1 MVKETRTK
9 HPLNAK
15 KPKQLSF
22 DSKEFIKPKDEF
34 GGSLLKGNNPKVK
47 RPLSTTL
54 PLHLCLRSNFSTL
67 RLPKNYGK
75 VHKEIYRCA
84 KKYGIKIYKYANVG
98 NHIHLL
104 IRLTKLKL
112 WAKFIR
118 ELTSN
123 IAKIT
128 NKNINQRIT
137 NGVTN
142 REIKSDQKKN
152 EKDLNTNR
160 VLEHTKSEKKFW
172 KHRPFTRIIQGWRK
186 AFKTMKD
193 YVYLNQIEAEG
204 HISRKDIKTL
214 KDLRILLDSG

>member
-1 MVKETRTK
+1 MK
-9 HPLNAK
+9 HPVNPK

-22 DSKEFIKPKDEF
+22 DSKDFFKPNAEF
-34 GGSLLKGNNPKVK
+34 GGSLLKSHPNTK
-47 RPLSTTL
+47 RPLSTAL
-54 PLHLCLRSNFSTL
+54 PLHLCLRANFSTL

-98 NHIHLL
+98 NHLHLL

-118 ELTSN
+118 ELTSS
-123 IAKIT
+123 IAKIA
-128 NKNINQRIT
+128 NKSINQRIT
-137 NGVTN
+137 SGITN
-142 REIKSDQKKN
+142 RQIKSDQSAN
-152 EKDLNTNR
+152 ERDQIESKG
-160 VLEHTKSEKKFW
+160 EKKFW
-172 KHRPFTRIIQGWRK
+172 KHRPFTRIIQGWGK

-214 KDLRILLDSG
+214 KDLRHLFDDGS